1 MNNCKKILIT
11 FKKWIKFRK
20 AKSNYYKIK
29 NKMNSQFNSLYLKDI
44 IIKQNLIFH

>member
-1 MNNCKKILIT
+1 MNYCKQILIV

-29 NKMNSQFNSLYLKDI
+29 NKMNSQYNNQYLKDF
-44 IIKQNLIFH
+44 IIKQNLIFN